1 MSGDLLA
8 LLSFVALF
16 GLMLLRVP
24 IGIAMILVGFT
35 GFSIV
40 VGVGPA
46 LNILSTAPIRT
57 ATDEVFGVV
66 PLFILMGSLATA
78 SGLSQELYKA
88 SHAWVGHRRG
98 GLALATIFAS
108 GGFAAICGSSVA
120 SAATLGKVALPE
132 MLRYGYRT
140 SFASGTIAS
149 GGTLGILIPPS
160 IVLAVYG
167 ILVEQDIAALFIAG
181 LLPGLMAIA
190 LYVLV
195 IFLLTR
201 MDPDIAPASGTF
213 SLSEA
218 MAALRGV
225 WAVLAL
231 FVFVIGGIYAGIFT
245 PTEAGA
251 MGAAGTLIIGVLRG
265 RLQFANTLAALK
277 ESARMTGGIFII
289 AIGAVVFGFFLTVT
303 RAPQNFAGMVGDLT
317 WNPVL
322 ILMVIIVGYVFLG
335 MFLDALAII
344 LLTVPIMYPVILS
357 LGYDPIWFGV
367 LLVMVIEIGLISP
380 PYGMNVFVL
389 KSVSPSLQLGD
400 IYRGVMPFIL
410 MDFIRVALIVAF
422 PMIVLF
428 LPRSM

>member
-1 MSGDLLA
+1 MSGNLLA
-8 LLSFVALF
+8 VLSFVALF
-16 GLMLLRVP
+16 GLMILRVP
-24 IGIAMILVGFT
+24 IGISMILVGFT
-35 GFSIV
+35 GFSILI
-40 VGVGPA
+40 GPGPA

-57 ATDEVFGVV
+57 ATDEVFGVI
-66 PLFILMGSLATA
+66 PLFILMGSFATA
-78 SGLSQELYKA
+78 SGLSQELYRA
-88 SHAWVGHRRG
+88 SHAWVGHRKG
-98 GLALATIFAS
+98 GLALATILAS

-181 LLPGLMAIA
+181 LVPGLLAIV
-190 LYVLV
+190 LYIAV
-195 IFLLTR
+195 IFVTTR
-201 MDPDIAPASGTF
+201 LDPEIAPASGTF
-213 SLSEA
+213 SLAEA
-218 MAALRGV
+218 MRALSGI
-225 WAVLAL
+225 WAVMLL
-231 FVFVIGGIYAGIFT
+231 FLFVIGGIYVGFFT
-245 PTEAGA
+245 PTEAAA
-251 MGAAGTLIIGVLRG
+251 MGAAGTLIIGVVRRRLNLRNALG
-265 RLQFANTLAALK
+265 ALK

-303 RAPQNFAGMVGDLT
+303 RAPQNFATMVGSLT
-317 WNPVL
+317 WDPTLVL
-322 ILMVIIVGYVFLG
+322 LIIIVGYLFLG

-367 LLVMVIEIGLISP
+367 LLVMVVEIGLITP

-389 KSVSPSLQLGD
+389 KSVSPDLRLGE
-400 IYRGVMPFIL
+400 IYRGVTPFIAVDL
-410 MDFIRVALIVAF
+410 IRVALIVAF
-422 PMIVLF
+422 PIIVLY
-428 LPRSM
+428 LPNSM